1 MYGSGSTVLLFR
13 FYVFDL
19 KINLKNKKQNKR
31 AMDHDPK
38 SMYYWHWH
46 AGCSCCT
53 AITLTVSSHN
63 WTELR
68 VLQINFTMQVGKCP
82 SLKLLLIQVFAMY
95 LCNTQGIQ
103 QGKQWSSCFSD
114 QNSSMKVS
122 GSEFLI
128 LQVNYSLHCWK
139 YLWAFGV
146 PVDNQTK
153 WIDTW
158 DKLS

>member
-1 MYGSGSTVLLFR
+1 MQAVHVVL
-13 FYVFDL
+13 
-19 KINLKNKKQNKR
+19 QS
-31 AMDHDPK
+31 P
-38 SMYYWHWH
+38 
-46 AGCSCCT
+46 
-53 AITLTVSSHN
+53 SSHN

-158 DKLS
+158 DKLSWKQLADWQNSGIGVTCKSRCRKGRTVLCWQNWARQLGTYWNDAE